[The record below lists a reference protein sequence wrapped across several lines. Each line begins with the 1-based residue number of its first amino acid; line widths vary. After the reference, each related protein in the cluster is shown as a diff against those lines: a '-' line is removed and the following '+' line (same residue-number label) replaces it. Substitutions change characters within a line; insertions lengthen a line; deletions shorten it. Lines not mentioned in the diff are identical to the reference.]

1 MSILQPADLQAF
13 TSFGVPAPVAGLAR
27 FASADEL
34 EALLHSPEARAFG
47 RQLLLLGGGSNM
59 LFTQPYHGLVLKNEI
74 TGMQLLHED
83 AEYVYLRAGAG
94 ENWHQLVQYCIRHGY
109 GGIENLSLIPGCV
122 GAAPIQNIGAYGVE
136 LKDVFHSLEAWHLFD
151 GAMQTFT
158 HNDCQFG
165 YRESVFKQQY
175 AGQFAILNVTLRLHK
190 HPRLHTSYGAIG
202 AELER
207 MGVQQPGIAEVSQ
220 AVINIRRSKLPDP
233 AVLGNAGS
241 FFKNPVVSSQQLQP
255 LLQQYPTMPHYP
267 AGHGQAKLAAGWL
280 IEQCGL
286 KGYRLGQA
294 GVHQQQALV
303 LVNHGGATGADVYQL
318 SQHVQHTVQQRFGI
332 WLEREVNVF

>member
-318 SQHVQHTVQQRFGI
+318 SQHVQHTVQQRFVI
-332 WLEREVNVF
+332 CLEREVNVF

>member
-1 MSILQPADLQAF
+1 MSIIQPADLQAF
-13 TSFGVPAPVAGLAR
+13 TSFGVPAPVAGMAR

-34 EALLHSPEARAFG
+34 ASIVRSAEARAFG

-59 LFTQPYHGLVLKNEI
+59 LFTRPYPGLVLKNEI
-74 TGMQLLHED
+74 TGVQLLHED
-83 AEYVYLRAGAG
+83 AEYVYLRVGAG
-94 ENWHQLVQYCIRHGY
+94 ENWHQLVQYCIGQGY
-109 GGIENLSLIPGCV
+109 GGLENLSLIPGCV

-136 LKDVFHSLEAWHLFD
+136 LKDVFHSLEAYHLYD
-151 GAMQTFT
+151 HAIQQFT
-158 HNDCQFG
+158 HNDCRFG
-165 YRESVFKQQY
+165 YRDSVFKQQY
-175 AGQFAILNVTLRLHK
+175 AGQFAILSVTLRLHK

-207 MGVQQPGIAEVSQ
+207 MGVRQPTIADVSQ

-241 FFKNPVVSSQQLQP
+241 FFKNPVITEAAFAALQ
-255 LLQQYPTMPHYP
+255 QQYPDIPHYS
-267 AGHGQAKLAAGWL
+267 AGPGRVKLAAGWL

-303 LVNHGGATGADVYQL
+303 LVNHGGATGAEIYQL
-318 SQHVQHTVQQRFGI
+318 SLYVQQTVLQRFGVA
-332 WLEREVNVF
+332 LEREVNVI